1 MIQGSLYV
9 NEFWFVTD
17 ILNKYSSILL
27 SLVFIKHENNVN
39 TCPQLK
45 VAGFKVGCVEF
56 FICLM

>member
-1 MIQGSLYV
+1 MIQGALYV

-45 VAGFKVGCVEF
+45 VAGFKVEYVDF

>member
-1 MIQGSLYV
+1 MVQGALYV

-39 TCPQLK
+39 TCPRLK
-45 VAGFKVGCVEF
+45 VAGFKVGYVEF